1 MIAELAVDALL
12 CTATEDVVKIVN
24 ISRRWRIPIIPS
36 SGQTSLEGHLV
47 ISPGNVA
54 IILSFE
60 DMDQIIEV
68 NEGNLDAVV
77 QPGVGWSGLNEHL
90 KEQGIP
96 LFFPVE

>member
-1 MIAELAVDALL
+1 M
-12 CTATEDVVKIVN
+12 
-24 ISRRWRIPIIPS
+24 
-36 SGQTSLEGHLV
+36 

-60 DMDQIIEV
+60 DMDQIIEI